1 MKERKKLSHKHEPL
15 HERKIHIKKK
25 GKVHI
30 MNFLDKGKVY
40 IMDFWE

>member
-1 MKERKKLSHKHEPL
+1 MKV
-15 HERKIHIKKK
+15 HIKKE

-30 MNFLDKGKVY
+30 MNFLDKVKVY